1 MFRLRENWSVM
12 TEAPSELVESIWFSP
27 GTWPSW
33 RSRGAVTAEATTS
46 GLAPG

>member
-1 MFRLRENWSVM
+1 MLRLSENWSVI
-12 TEAPSELVESIWFSP
+12 TDTPSELVDSIWLSP
-27 GTWPSW
+27 GTSPSW